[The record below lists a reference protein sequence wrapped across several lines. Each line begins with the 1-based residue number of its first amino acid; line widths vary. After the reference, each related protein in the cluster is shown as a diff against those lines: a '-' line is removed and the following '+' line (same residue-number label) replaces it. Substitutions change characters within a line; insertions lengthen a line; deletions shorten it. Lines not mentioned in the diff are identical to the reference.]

1 MWVTGTA
8 ARGAPKDVPQYG
20 PPEGQKRGCL
30 AQHCPSL
37 LEVAPEDVSFVFLDT
52 FTGAEQP

>member
-8 ARGAPKDVPQYG
+8 CGAPKDVPQYG
-20 PPEGQKRGCL
+20 PPGGQKRGCL

-37 LEVAPEDVSFVFLDT
+37 LKVAPEDVSFVFLDT
-52 FTGAEQP
+52 FTGAEQS